1 MKLTKE
7 KNEYYRSRI
16 AQLEEEIFNIKWFMY
31 MGNPTNEELITWYN
45 THSDPTW
52 TYPNEA
58 AYNNLMNIELELLYR
73 GVK

>member
-1 MKLTKE
+1 MKLTKKE
-7 KNEYYRSRI
+7 NEYYILRI
-16 AQLEEEIFNIKWFMY
+16 AHLKQEISGIEWLLY
-31 MGNPTNEELITWYN
+31 IGNPTNRELITWYN

-58 AYNNLMNIELELLYR
+58 AYNILMNIELELLYR